1 MSSQDV
7 QWWWCGGCKSWRRYR
22 WLEGER
28 WQWVHEPP
36 AWALQHTPQSRPAP
50 APPATVAATRDAV
63 GDAASGDAHARDDDE
78 IARLESIISQLVCE
92 KAILESKLESA
103 RTDERQVRH
112 WRRKL
117 DHISSQ
123 MGHGFISDSDFE
135 ENRR

>member
-1 MSSQDV
+1 M
-7 QWWWCGGCKSWRRYR
+7 
-22 WLEGER
+22 
-28 WQWVHEPP
+28 
-36 AWALQHTPQSRPAP
+36 ALQHTPQSRPAP